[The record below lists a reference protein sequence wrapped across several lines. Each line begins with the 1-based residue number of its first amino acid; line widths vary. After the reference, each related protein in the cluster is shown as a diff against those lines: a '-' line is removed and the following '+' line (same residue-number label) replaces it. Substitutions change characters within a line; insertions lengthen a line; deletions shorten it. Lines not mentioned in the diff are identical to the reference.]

1 MKVFFDRPT
10 KEELIDVLHYFFLN
24 ETDYKSLQEINIF
37 KLRIALNIFKI
48 LKREI
53 RQEEKLIKKLEDLS
67 LKLFEQKISSKN
79 ELTKMIK
86 NQNFDPATMEDF
98 LLRLAKEKLLIDNPS
113 YLED

>member
-53 RQEEKLIKKLEDLS
+53 RQEEKLIKKVEDLS
-67 LKLFEQKISSKN
+67 LELFNKKISSKN
-79 ELTKMIK
+79 DLTKMIK
-86 NQNFDPATMEDF
+86 NKELDRARVEDF
-98 LLRLAKEKLLIDNPS
+98 LFQLAKEKLLIDNPA